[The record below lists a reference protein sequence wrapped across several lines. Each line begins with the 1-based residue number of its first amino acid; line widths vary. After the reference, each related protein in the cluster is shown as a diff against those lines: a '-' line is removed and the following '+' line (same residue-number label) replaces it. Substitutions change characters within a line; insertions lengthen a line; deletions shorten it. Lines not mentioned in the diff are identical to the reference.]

1 MWEKL
6 QRVLAE
12 PALYERSGAAFWEEE
27 HISQSMLAAHL
38 APEFEGAS
46 RKWAFMD
53 DSAAWIAQIL
63 PPEAYPKLLDVGC
76 GPGLYAERFA
86 RAGFRVTGVDI
97 SSRSLA
103 YARESAKEKGLAV
116 TYSCQDY
123 LSLDLEEIFD
133 LATMIYCDYGALS
146 DLERS
151 GLLRRLHERLR
162 SGGRLLLDVF
172 TPMFYD
178 QVAQQETWGWVPG
191 GGFWRDEPYVLFK
204 RCAKYGERITLEQDV
219 VLDQNGITPYYLWN
233 TCFTPADIKK
243 EAQESGFEVCG
254 IYGDVAG
261 QYYTAASRTMAVLL
275 EKA

>member
-1 MWEKL
+1 MWKKL

-46 RKWAFMD
+46 RKLAFID
-53 DSAAWIAQIL
+53 ASAAWIAEL
-63 PPEAYPKLLDVGC
+63 VPPEAYPTLLDVGC

-103 YARESAKEKGLAV
+103 YAQDQAAKQKLAIA
-116 TYSCQDY
+116 YSCQNY
-123 LSLDLEEIFD
+123 LSLDLAETFD

-146 DLERS
+146 TAERQL
-151 GLLRRLHERLR
+151 LLRLLHKQLK

-172 TPMFYD
+172 TPVFYACFEER
-178 QVAQQETWGWVPG
+178 QTWQFEPQ
-191 GGFWRDEPYVLFK
+191 GGFWRGEPYMILE
-204 RCAKYGERITLEQDV
+204 RCAKYGERVT
-219 VLDQNGITPYYLWN
+219 LDQSVILDQTGITPYHLWN
-233 TCFTPADIKK
+233 TCFTPEDIKK
-243 EAQESGFEVCG
+243 EAQESGFKVCG
-254 IYGDVAG
+254 IYGDAAG
-261 QYYTAASRTMAVLL
+261 QTYTADSLTLAVLL
-275 EKA
+275 EKV